1 MSSFARG
8 KNRQGSTRIYFLQIK
23 NAQGRSRTGTLLPTP
38 DFESGTSTNFIT
50 WAFSIFNYQFSFF
63 KWWNWCLF
71 ALPHKVAY
79 SLSSSLGH
87 FLYSIINFL
96 SSNDEIGILYFYL
109 GSQAPLL
116 ITWAFSIFNYQI
128 RFWNK
133 FRITYK
139 EILAKTN
146 YFSNSFFKSWF
157 NSCGFALP
165 FVSFIAWPTKN
176 PNNLSFPDL

>member
-1 MSSFARG
+1 MPKAGVEPARCC
-8 KNRQGSTRIYFLQIK
+8 QHQILSL
-23 NAQGRSRTGTLLPTP
+23 ARLP
-38 DFESGTSTNFIT
+38 I
-50 WAFSIFNYQFSFF
+50 
-63 KWWNWCLF
+63 
-71 ALPHKVAY
+71 
-79 SLSSSLGH
+79 SSLGH
-87 FLYSIINFL
+87 FLYSIIKFL
-96 SSNDEIGILYFYL
+96 SSNDEIGVYLRFRIRSHTPLVHHLGIFYIKFSISSNDEIGILYFYL